1 MENNKI
7 GLEKFFQEAIETL
20 NEIKEGKFYKEK
32 NINNNNN
39 NNFESSSSSSES
51 NSNEYKIIFED
62 NEIKFDAIINS
73 EDDDENINDDNIIEN
88 LIEEINQELKNKYF
102 NKLMETKNEE
112 NEDLKYLYLNKKRFK
127 K

>member
-7 GLEKFFQEAIETL
+7 GLKKFFHEAFETL

-32 NINNNNN
+32 NNNNNI
-39 NNFESSSSSSES
+39 ECSSSSES

-73 EDDDENINDDNIIEN
+73 EEEEDDINDNILIKN
-88 LIEEINQELKNKYF
+88 LIEEINQELKNKYY

-112 NEDLKYLYLNKKRFK
+112 MENNDEINYLYLNKKRFK

>member
-7 GLEKFFQEAIETL
+7 GLKKFFHEAFETL

-32 NINNNNN
+32 NNNNNI
-39 NNFESSSSSSES
+39 ECSSSSES

-73 EDDDENINDDNIIEN
+73 EEEEDDINDNKLIQN
-88 LIEEINQELKNKYF
+88 LIEEINQELKNKYY

-112 NEDLKYLYLNKKRFK
+112 MENNDDINYLYLNKKRFK

>member
-7 GLEKFFQEAIETL
+7 GLKKFFHEAFETL

-32 NINNNNN
+32 NNNNNI
-39 NNFESSSSSSES
+39 ECSSSSES

-73 EDDDENINDDNIIEN
+73 EDEEDDINDNILIQN
-88 LIEEINQELKNKYF
+88 LIEEINQELKNKYY

-112 NEDLKYLYLNKKRFK
+112 IENNEEINYLYLNKKRYK

>member
-7 GLEKFFQEAIETL
+7 GLKKFFHEAFETL

-32 NINNNNN
+32 NNNNNI
-39 NNFESSSSSSES
+39 ECSSSSDS

-73 EDDDENINDDNIIEN
+73 EDEEDDINDNILIQN
-88 LIEEINQELKNKYF
+88 LIEEINQELKNKYY

-112 NEDLKYLYLNKKRFK
+112 IENNEEINYLYLNKKRYK

>member
-7 GLEKFFQEAIETL
+7 GLKKFFHEAFETL

-32 NINNNNN
+32 NNNNNI
-39 NNFESSSSSSES
+39 ECSSSSES

-73 EDDDENINDDNIIEN
+73 EEEEDDINDSILIQN
-88 LIEEINQELKNKYF
+88 LIEEINQELKNKYY

-112 NEDLKYLYLNKKRFK
+112 MENNDEINYLYLNKKRFK

>member
-7 GLEKFFQEAIETL
+7 GLKKFFHEAFETL

-32 NINNNNN
+32 NNNNNI
-39 NNFESSSSSSES
+39 ECSSSSES

-73 EDDDENINDDNIIEN
+73 EEEEDDINDNKLIQN
-88 LIEEINQELKNKYF
+88 LIEEINQELKNKYY

-112 NEDLKYLYLNKKRFK
+112 MENNDEINYLYLNKKRYK

>member
-7 GLEKFFQEAIETL
+7 GLKKFFHEAFETL

-32 NINNNNN
+32 NNNNI
-39 NNFESSSSSSES
+39 ECSSSSDS

-73 EDDDENINDDNIIEN
+73 EEEEDDINDNKLIQI
-88 LIEEINQELKNKYF
+88 LIEEINQELKNKYY

-112 NEDLKYLYLNKKRFK
+112 IQNNEEINYLYLNKKRFK

>member
-7 GLEKFFQEAIETL
+7 GLKKFFHEAFETL

-32 NINNNNN
+32 NNNNNI
-39 NNFESSSSSSES
+39 ECSSSSES

-73 EDDDENINDDNIIEN
+73 EEEEDDINDNKLIQI
-88 LIEEINQELKNKYF
+88 LIEEINQELKNKYY

-112 NEDLKYLYLNKKRFK
+112 MENNDDINYLYLNKKRFK

>member
-7 GLEKFFQEAIETL
+7 GLKKFFHEAFETL

-32 NINNNNN
+32 NNNNI
-39 NNFESSSSSSES
+39 ECSSSSES

-73 EDDDENINDDNIIEN
+73 EEEEDDINDNKLIQN
-88 LIEEINQELKNKYF
+88 LIEEINQELKNKYY

-112 NEDLKYLYLNKKRFK
+112 IQNNEEINYLYLNKKRFK

>member
-1 MENNKI
+1 MESNQI
-7 GLEKFFQEAIETL
+7 GLKKFFHEAFETL

-32 NINNNNN
+32 NNNNNI
-39 NNFESSSSSSES
+39 ECSSSSSES

-73 EDDDENINDDNIIEN
+73 EDEEDDINDNILIQN
-88 LIEEINQELKNKYF
+88 LIEEINQELKNKYY

-112 NEDLKYLYLNKKRFK
+112 MENNEEINYLYLNKKRYK

>member
-7 GLEKFFQEAIETL
+7 GLKKFFHEAFETL

-32 NINNNNN
+32 NNNNNI
-39 NNFESSSSSSES
+39 ECSSSSES

-73 EDDDENINDDNIIEN
+73 EEEEDDINDNKLIQI
-88 LIEEINQELKNKYF
+88 LIEEINQELKNKYY

-112 NEDLKYLYLNKKRFK
+112 IQNNEEINYLYLNKKRFK

>member
-7 GLEKFFQEAIETL
+7 GLKKFFHEAFETL

-32 NINNNNN
+32 NNNNNI
-39 NNFESSSSSSES
+39 ECSSSSES

-73 EDDDENINDDNIIEN
+73 EEEEDDINDNKLIQN
-88 LIEEINQELKNKYF
+88 LIEEINQELKNKYY

-112 NEDLKYLYLNKKRFK
+112 IENNEEINYLYLNKKRYK

>member
-7 GLEKFFQEAIETL
+7 GLKKFFHEAFETL

-32 NINNNNN
+32 NNNNNI
-39 NNFESSSSSSES
+39 ECSSSSES

-73 EDDDENINDDNIIEN
+73 EEEEDDINDNKLIQN
-88 LIEEINQELKNKYF
+88 LIEEINQELKNKYY

-112 NEDLKYLYLNKKRFK
+112 MENNDEINYLYLNKKRFK

>member
-7 GLEKFFQEAIETL
+7 GLKKFFHEAFETL

-32 NINNNNN
+32 NNNNI
-39 NNFESSSSSSES
+39 ECSSSSES

-73 EDDDENINDDNIIEN
+73 EEEEDDINDNILIKN
-88 LIEEINQELKNKYF
+88 LIEEINQELKNKYY

-112 NEDLKYLYLNKKRFK
+112 MENNDEINYLYLNKKRFK

>member
-7 GLEKFFQEAIETL
+7 GLKKFFHEAFETL

-32 NINNNNN
+32 NNNNNI
-39 NNFESSSSSSES
+39 ECSSSSES

-73 EDDDENINDDNIIEN
+73 EEEENDINDNILIQN
-88 LIEEINQELKNKYF
+88 LIEEINQELKNKYY

-112 NEDLKYLYLNKKRFK
+112 MENNDEINYLYLNKKRFK

>member
-7 GLEKFFQEAIETL
+7 GLKKFFHEAFETL

-32 NINNNNN
+32 NNNNI
-39 NNFESSSSSSES
+39 ECSSSSES

-73 EDDDENINDDNIIEN
+73 EEEEDDINDNILIKK
-88 LIEEINQELKNKYF
+88 LIEEINQELKNKYY

-112 NEDLKYLYLNKKRFK
+112 MENNDEINYLYLNKKRFK

>member
-7 GLEKFFQEAIETL
+7 GLKKFFHEAFETL

-32 NINNNNN
+32 NNNNI
-39 NNFESSSSSSES
+39 ECSSSSES

-73 EDDDENINDDNIIEN
+73 EEEEDDINDNILIQK
-88 LIEEINQELKNKYF
+88 LIEEINQELKNKYY

-112 NEDLKYLYLNKKRFK
+112 MENNDEINYLYLNKKRFK

>member
-7 GLEKFFQEAIETL
+7 GLKKFFHEAFETL

-32 NINNNNN
+32 NNNNNI
-39 NNFESSSSSSES
+39 ECSSSSDS

-73 EDDDENINDDNIIEN
+73 EEEEDDINDNSLIQN
-88 LIEEINQELKNKYF
+88 LIEEINQELKNKYY

-112 NEDLKYLYLNKKRFK
+112 IQNNEEINYLYLNKKRFK